1 MAILFDELLTKGVR
15 SGQIPARTQGAR
27 EWYRNAAK
35 NYGATERKGG
45 ARKGKVD
52 YGRINEK
59 KLINQEKA
67 RLVTSIEPGSMYM
80 YMYDPKWKETL
91 PFYDRFPLIFPFK
104 VQSDRFLAINL
115 HYLPLQY
122 RAKLMDALYD
132 TKTNSK
138 YDESTKLKISYDILN
153 GASKFKYFKPCIKE
167 YLFKQMKSQF
177 MYIYPSEWDMALFL
191 PLERFEK
198 ASKSQVWAQTR
209 KQVG

>member
-1 MAILFDELLTKGVR
+1 MAIVFDELLTKGVR
-15 SGQIPARTQGAR
+15 AGQIPARTQSAR
-27 EWYRNAAK
+27 EWYREAAK
-35 NYGATERKGG
+35 NYNSKVRQGG
-45 ARKGKVD
+45 TRQGRVD
-52 YGRINEK
+52 YATINEK
-59 KLINQEKA
+59 KLIKQEPA

-104 VQSDRFLAINL
+104 IESDRFMGMNL

-122 RAKLMDALYD
+122 RAKLMDSLYQ
-132 TKTNSK
+132 TRTNSR

-153 GASKFKYFKPCIKE
+153 GASRFKYFKPCIKQ

-198 ASKSQVWAQTR
+198 ASKTQVWAQSK